1 MIVGDILT
9 VHHQITGEQYEAV
22 VKWLFPGNTVARCEW
37 IGGPDDGDDV
47 YVRFD
52 EEE

>member
-1 MIVGDILT
+1 MIVGDIVT
-9 VHHQITGEQYEAV
+9 VHHQITGQECEAV
-22 VKWLFPGNTVARCEW
+22 VKWFFPGNTVARCEW
-37 IGGPDDGDDV
+37 ISGPDDGESV